1 MDDFVLPAG
10 LWYHLLKYSIMEEDQ
25 GERNHKF
32 GFEIVELENIQDAEV
47 EMPHKR
53 LKIKGLCQRYKFEN
67 HCI

>member
-1 MDDFVLPAG
+1 
-10 LWYHLLKYSIMEEDQ
+10 MEEDQ